1 MSDLYIHSMSEMSE
15 TILQCL
21 TIADAREIA
30 EIGAD
35 LGGMSSK
42 LAAQVAAVGGR
53 LTSIDPEP
61 ADAFLRWVTGCRNVR
76 HIPKPS
82 LEAMPDLANID
93 AWVIDGDHNY
103 YTVRNELAIADLL
116 GRRDDKPL
124 LAILHDVSW
133 PCARRDMYYAP
144 KRIPEEWRQ
153 PYSYDGGVTLDDVE
167 LVPGTGFHGRGYFA
181 FAKHAGGPR
190 NGVLTAVEDFVA
202 DLRAE
207 GRDVAFAL
215 IPAVLGLGIVFDATA
230 TWAAEL
236 GSYLLPFH
244 DNPLIARLEEN
255 RLRNYLATVE
265 LQQTTP
271 VARAA

>member
-15 TILQCL
+15 TILRCL
-21 TIADAREIA
+21 TIAGAHEIA

-42 LAAQVAAVGGR
+42 LADQVAGVGGR

-61 ADAFLRWVTGCRNVR
+61 ADAFVRWVARSRNVR
-76 HIPKPS
+76 HISKPS
-82 LEAMPDLANID
+82 LEAMPGLADID

-103 YTVRNELAIADLL
+103 YTVRNELAIADSL
-116 GRRDDKPL
+116 GQRDGKPL

-144 KRIPEEWRQ
+144 KRIPAEWRH

-167 LVPGTGFHGRGYFA
+167 LVSGTGFHGRGYFA
-181 FAKHAGGPR
+181 FAKHSGGPR

-202 DLRAE
+202 DLRTD

-215 IPAVLGLGIVFDATA
+215 IPAVLGLGIVFDASA
-230 TWAAEL
+230 PWAAEL
-236 GSYLLPFH
+236 GAYLLPFH

-255 RLRNYLATVE
+255 RLRNYLATVD
-265 LQQTTP
+265 LQHVTP